1 MQDKHP
7 EEQEGMLQ
15 EEENTM
21 EWRPQDADREMVKRQ
36 IRDRVRSAKVADN
49 AVFIPARPEPKVYDD
64 GEDGGRLHEGQY
76 AEHGAG
82 FIY

>member
-15 EEENTM
+15 EEENSM
-21 EWRPQDADREMVKRQ
+21 EWRPQDAEREMVKPQ

-49 AVFIPARPEPKVYDD
+49 AVFIPARPEPKSTMADRRWWPLTRGSV
-64 GEDGGRLHEGQY
+64 R
-76 AEHGAG
+76 
-82 FIY
+82 